1 MIFVFSA
8 SIYLTFKRI
17 KTKTTH
23 THNKYA
29 LSLTTVQKF
38 TMPSSTERRKHC
50 WSLDIS
56 NDCDKYCSSQHN
68 TKKEE
73 KSKPR

>member
-1 MIFVFSA
+1 MIFVFS
-8 SIYLTFKRI
+8 SIIFDTQ
-17 KTKTTH
+17 TNQDKTTH

-38 TMPSSTERRKHC
+38 TMPSSTDDE
-50 WSLDIS
+50 
-56 NDCDKYCSSQHN
+56 N
-68 TKKEE
+68 TAGLLTYPMIAINIVQVNTQIKEE